1 MRHGRGRG
9 SGGCGGPGVDPVQT
23 GLPRNREVEV
33 LTSLIVC
40 VFTGH
45 LEIITS
51 QEWEI
56 FSKQKQGNEAEEIL
70 KGPTRTTVNLN
81 WWTVCGAANPY

>member
-1 MRHGRGRG
+1 MRNGRGRG
-9 SGGCGGPGVDPVQT
+9 SGGPGVDPVQT
-23 GLPRNREVEV
+23 GLPRNRVGEV

-56 FSKQKQGNEAEEIL
+56 FSKQKQGNEAEAEDS
-70 KGPTRTTVNLN
+70 KGTWTSLN